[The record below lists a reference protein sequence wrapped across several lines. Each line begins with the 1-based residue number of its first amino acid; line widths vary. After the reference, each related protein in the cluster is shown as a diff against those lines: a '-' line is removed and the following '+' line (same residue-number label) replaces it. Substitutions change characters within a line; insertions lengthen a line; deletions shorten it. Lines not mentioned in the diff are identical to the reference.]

1 MGGVFVKEK
10 GVRKETVEGIV
21 PISSTVRNENGLGEG
36 GTRQGVAYKGEGK
49 KEAYVKGHS
58 GTGV

>member
-1 MGGVFVKEK
+1 MKEK

-21 PISSTVRNENGLGEG
+21 PVSSTVRNENGLGEG
-36 GTRQGVAYKGEGK
+36 GARQDVVCKGEGE
-49 KEAYVKGHS
+49 KEAYIEGHS